1 MYRLFVAIDLPEQ
14 VKDAVAGIAGR
25 ELTGARR
32 VPREQVHLTLRFI
45 GDADE
50 TMFQAIKM
58 ALSGVRGSSFFLTLK
73 EIGHFPPGRHPR
85 VLWVGMEENAMLRE
99 LQQVVVLALSG
110 AGISP
115 EERGFSPHITIAR
128 LRETPPAVVA
138 ALEEKEHLFSAGPFP
153 VEEFYLYSSLLTRDG
168 AIHKR
173 EATYRLAPGA

>member
-14 VKDAVAGIAGR
+14 VQDAVAGIAGR
-25 ELTGARR
+25 ELVGARR

-58 ALSGVRGSSFFLTLK
+58 ALSGVRGSSFSLTLK
-73 EIGHFPPGRHPR
+73 EVGHFPPGRHPR
-85 VLWVGMEENAMLRE
+85 VLWVGMEESVPLRE
-99 LQQVVVLALSG
+99 LQQVVELALIG
-110 AGISP
+110 AGIPP
-115 EERGFSPHITIAR
+115 EERRFSPHITIAR
-128 LRETPPAVVA
+128 LKETPPAVVA
-138 ALEEKEHLFSAGPFP
+138 ALEERERLFNAGPFP

-173 EATYRLAPGA
+173 EAKYPLAPGA